1 MKKGRR
7 GRLVVVSLMPYV
19 FSMTGS
25 KPPIIMP
32 VVRMMCVWEGGRRA
46 PAWASVGLPGHLMGL
61 PDHPSALHPLPPP
74 AHAASRVPL
83 ALPTWTRSTWR
94 RRSCSS
100 RARSWWAAEGQ
111 GGEVR
116 EEKLCPALDAS
127 SSCSRHLPC
136 KPPPPL
142 TPHPSGCRHLGRGVD
157 RDQPP
162 GEWLA
167 SRREGRVRKTGAHLQ
182 VSDPSSPLPPVPIPD
197 PRLTRARATSGC
209 VFTSP
214 WSLPGQRTRR

>member
-1 MKKGRR
+1 
-7 GRLVVVSLMPYV
+7 
-19 FSMTGS
+19 
-25 KPPIIMP
+25 MP

-100 RARSWWAAEGQ
+100 RARSWWAEGQ
-111 GGEVR
+111 EGGR
-116 EEKLCPALDAS
+116 SGRRSSALYFMPPLSSLSPGKPA
-127 SSCSRHLPC
+127 
-136 KPPPPL
+136 PPL
-142 TPHPSGCRHLGRGVD
+142 TPHLSGCRHLGRGVD

-167 SRREGRVRKTGAHLQ
+167 SRREGVRKTGAHLQ
-182 VSDPSSPLPPVPIPD
+182 VSDPSSPLPPVPIPN